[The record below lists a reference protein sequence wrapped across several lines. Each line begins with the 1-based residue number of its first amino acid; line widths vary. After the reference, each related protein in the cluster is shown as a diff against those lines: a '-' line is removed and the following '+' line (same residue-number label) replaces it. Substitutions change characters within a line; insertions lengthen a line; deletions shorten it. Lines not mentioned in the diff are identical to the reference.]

1 MTKNDIEVVDY
12 YRQNTLY
19 TDWEIH
25 TESGIDY
32 DEIVKHKTEN
42 TLVDEIKNGN
52 HKSKEWK
59 RI

>member
-1 MTKNDIEVVDY
+1 MTNEYKEVVDY
-12 YRQNTLY
+12 YRQKTLY

-25 TESGIDY
+25 QETDIPYED
-32 DEIVKHKTEN
+32 IVKHKTEN